1 MMCPGCQQD
10 NPLHANFCLA
20 GDVPLRRT
28 RESDPRGAPYEELQR
43 APAEALK
50 QQTATSEIFRGVAGS
65 GATDVTPVFDAVLR
79 SALALCDAPHGVV
92 LRLEGDGIL
101 RLAPFKGS

>member
-28 RESDPRGAPYEELQR
+28 RESDPR
-43 APAEALK
+43 
-50 QQTATSEIFRGVAGS
+50 EILRVVAGS
-65 GATDVTPVFDAVLR
+65 GATDVTPVFDAILQ